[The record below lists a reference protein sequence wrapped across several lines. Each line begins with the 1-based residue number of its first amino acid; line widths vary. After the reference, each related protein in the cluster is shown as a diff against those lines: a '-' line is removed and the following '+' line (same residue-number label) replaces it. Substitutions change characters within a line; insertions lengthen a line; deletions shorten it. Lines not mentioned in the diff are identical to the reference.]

1 MRFQRVIEQV
11 YFRPWF
17 ITAESHAALS
27 RLVQA
32 KINHVAMD
40 LSDFVSQREALSID
54 RAGIAH
60 IHVLGTLGS
69 GLSNIEKTCGATDY
83 GDLRAEAAEASGA
96 KGLMLHIDS
105 GGGMCEG
112 CVETAR
118 AIAALPMPKV
128 AHTSGMM
135 CSAAYALG
143 VGCDKV
149 YSTDSATV
157 GSIGTICPWIDESAL
172 WERIGLSFQPIVS
185 QGADL
190 KAGGHGPS
198 LTEAQRADWQEM
210 VDDLAA
216 QFVGHVKAH
225 RDPNPEVFRA
235 GAYAG
240 PRANAYGLTD
250 GLASESQAYAKL
262 LAMTQPPPEPGQF

>member
-32 KINHVAMD
+32 KINHIAMD
-40 LSDFVSQREALSID
+40 LSDFVSQREEFAID
-54 RAGIAH
+54 ANGIAH
-60 IHVLGTLGS
+60 IHVLGTLGN

-83 GDLRAEAAEASGA
+83 GDLCAEAAEAAGA

-149 YSTDSATV
+149 FSTDSATV
-157 GSIGTICPWIDESAL
+157 G
-172 WERIGLSFQPIVS
+172 RIGLSFQPIVS
-185 QGADL
+185 NGADL

-210 VDDLAA
+210 VNDLAA

-240 PRANAYGLTD
+240 PRAYAYGLTD
-250 GLASESQAYAKL
+250 GLASESQAYAAL
-262 LAMTQPPPEPGQF
+262 LAMTQPQEQG

>member
-32 KINHVAMD
+32 KINHIAMD
-40 LSDFVSQREALSID
+40 LSDFVSQREEFAID
-54 RAGIAH
+54 ANGIAH
-60 IHVLGTLGS
+60 IHVLGTLGN

-83 GDLRAEAAEASGA
+83 GDLCAEAAEAAGA

-149 YSTDSATV
+149 FSTDSATV
-157 GSIGTICPWIDESAL
+157 GSIGTICPWVDQSAL

-185 QGADL
+185 NGADL

-210 VDDLAA
+210 VNDLAA

-240 PRANAYGLTD
+240 PRAYAYGLTD
-250 GLASESQAYAKL
+250 GLASESQAYAAL
-262 LAMTQPPPEPGQF
+262 LAMTQPQEQG